1 MWPPAMV
8 QTNYVFVNNLPLTT
22 SPISTFSGGPFLL
35 KWAFKAQSVLLPFLN
50 LRANVLRVFDIA
62 GDFLMSFKVIN
73 SIFVI
78 IGLVCSSCFVSDK
91 LCLAI
96 DRQAQAQSSSTL
108 TQNKT
113 VNLAFQFDPDRI
125 AAAETRMWKAYYNQ
139 NIREL
144 GFEMIGVLQEQFQL
158 SAPDALAVAADL
170 SSATFAFQ
178 STKENYPTQAH
189 FGLKSAY
196 TRLKILTKGT
206 WNADAAVRAELDW
219 WVKRR
224 TPGHNSP
231 EEVGRSIANL
241 YKVLYGKSNKDIER
255 AGLLRARAA
264 NIRDTNNDWPKV
276 QDLLQ
281 ESYRALVQG
290 IQ

>member
-1 MWPPAMV
+1 M
-8 QTNYVFVNNLPLTT
+8 
-22 SPISTFSGGPFLL
+22 
-35 KWAFKAQSVLLPFLN
+35 FKTKSVLLPLLD
-50 LRANVLRVFDIA
+50 LRATVLRAFDIA

-73 SIFVI
+73 SIFI
-78 IGLVCSSCFVSDK
+78 MIGVVCSLYFVSAK

-96 DRQAQAQSSSTL
+96 DRQAQTQTSLTL
-108 TQNKT
+108 IQNKT

-125 AAAETRMWKAYYNQ
+125 AAAETRMWKAYYNR

-144 GFEMIGVLQEQFQL
+144 GFELIELLQEQFQL
-158 SAPDALAVAADL
+158 SAPDAVTVATDLA
-170 SSATFAFQ
+170 SATFAFQ
-178 STKENYPTQAH
+178 STKEDYPTQALL
-189 FGLKSAY
+189 GLKSAY
-196 TRLKILTKGT
+196 TRVKILTKGT
-206 WNADAAVRAELDW
+206 WNADAAARAELDW

-241 YKVLYGKSNKDIER
+241 YKVLYSKSNKDIER

-276 QDLLQ
+276 QELLQ
-281 ESYRALVQG
+281 DSYHALVQG